1 MRKYVGLSVV
11 CSLMIIV
18 CGSAWGQETSG
29 FVSRLQ
35 PLNGYIVQLNNQG
48 VVIDCGQDKGVQS
61 GDLFSVVIPGSP
73 LVHPRTGKVIGR
85 QEQKISLL
93 KVIRV
98 DGVYSVAVP
107 LSRFRGVRLLR
118 GQQVKRASGQKLMF
132 IDVSGTNMT
141 LYSRLK
147 ESASQVVWEEYN
159 RGMLYRPLLN
169 RPAELLKTGDDLYL
183 VADRQVANLYNG
195 DFELM
200 SSVPLAELNRHQILL
215 PAGAAGGGALGDGSY
230 SLSTVDNERALIP
243 RYRKVDTINLVV
255 KSMDMGDLTG
265 DHQTEVVFTDSEK
278 IYVYTLTRKGLK
290 FRYRYHFDKWGA
302 IMNLQVADI
311 DGDQRDELIVN
322 TVKESEDGFS
332 SFIIGH
338 RQGKFQVVASNVPFA
353 MGVIGGHSIAR
364 GGYFLGQVFTME
376 SVFGSQVY
384 GLSLKNGQIESGKV
398 FAVPHGFRIPG
409 ALYDDINGDGQREL
423 CFINEHSIL
432 EIYQGSKR
440 LWVSEERVGGSMNN
454 VQVEVGTPKVS
465 YTDKK
470 QIDVPLRAFDLDGDG
485 KKEMLLVKNTSSMS
499 TGLGEYG
506 FLNKGSVML
515 LKQSNVGF
523 SLRPLTGKLDGPIQS
538 LNILGKE
545 LFIAMVKRGEDLL
558 KTTGDS
564 YLLSFPLPGR

>member
-1 MRKYVGLSVV
+1 MRKYVGLSIV
-11 CSLMIIV
+11 CALMIII
-18 CGSAWGQETSG
+18 CDMAWGQSTNEFISH
-29 FVSRLQ
+29 LQ
-35 PLNGYIVQLNNQG
+35 PLNGYIVQLTPQG
-48 VVIDCGQDKGVQS
+48 VVIDCGQDKGTLP
-61 GDLFSVVIPGSP
+61 GDVFSVVIAGPP
-73 LVHPRTGKVIGR
+73 LIHPRTGKVIGR
-85 QEQKISLL
+85 QDQKISLL

-98 DGVYSVAVP
+98 DGVYSVTVP
-107 LSRFRGVRLLR
+107 LSRYRAARLLR

-132 IDVSGTNMT
+132 IDASGTNAT

-147 ESASQVVWEEYN
+147 ESSSQVVWEEYN
-159 RGMLYRPLLN
+159 RGLPYRPLLN
-169 RPAELLKTGDDLYL
+169 RPAELIKTGNDLYL
-183 VADRQVANLYNG
+183 VADRQVAYLYNA
-195 DFELM
+195 DYELIT
-200 SSVPLAELNRHQILL
+200 SVPLAELNRQQSLL
-215 PAGAAGGGALGDGSY
+215 PAGAAGGGASGDGLY
-230 SLSTVDNERALIP
+230 SLSTADNERVLIP

-265 DHQTEVVFTDSEK
+265 DRQTEVVFTDNEK
-278 IYVYTLTRKGLK
+278 IYVYTLTAKGLK

-332 SFIIGH
+332 SFIIGY

-353 MGVIGGHSIAR
+353 MGVISGHSIAR

-384 GLSLKNGQIESGKV
+384 RLSLKNGQIKSGKV

-409 ALYDDINGDGQREL
+409 ALYDDINGDGRREL
-423 CFINEHSIL
+423 CFINEQSFL
-432 EIYQGSKR
+432 EIYQGSRRIWISK
-440 LWVSEERVGGSMNN
+440 ERVGGSLNSI
-454 VQVEVGTPKVS
+454 QVEVGTAKVS

-470 QIDVPLRAFDLDGDG
+470 QIDLPLRAFDLDGDG
-485 KKEMLLVKNTSSMS
+485 EKEMLLVKNTSSMS

-523 SLRPLTGKLDGPIQS
+523 TLRPLTGKLDGPIQS
-538 LNILGKE
+538 LNVLGKE
-545 LFIAMVKRGEDLL
+545 LFVTMVKRGDDVL
-558 KTTGDS
+558 KISGDS

>member
-1 MRKYVGLSVV
+1 MRKYAGLLVASA
-11 CSLMIIV
+11 LMIIL
-18 CGSAWGQETSG
+18 CGSAWGQSTNG
-29 FVSRLQ
+29 LFSRLQ
-35 PLNGYIVQLNNQG
+35 PLNGYIVQLNKQG
-48 VVIDCGQDKGVQS
+48 VLIDCGQDKGVQS
-61 GDLFSVVIPGSP
+61 GDVFSVIISGDP

-98 DGVYSVAVP
+98 DGVYSVTVP
-107 LSRFRGVRLLR
+107 LSHYRGVRLLR
-118 GQQVKRASGQKLMF
+118 GQQVKRASGQKLLF
-132 IDVSGTNMT
+132 IDASGTNT
-141 LYSRLK
+141 VLYSRLK
-147 ESASQVVWEEYN
+147 ESVPQVVWEEYN
-159 RGMLYRPLLN
+159 RGLQYRPLLN
-169 RPAELLKTGDDLYL
+169 RPAELLKSGDDLYL
-183 VADRQVANLYNG
+183 IADRQRANLYNA
-195 DFELM
+195 DFELI
-200 SSVPLAELNRHQILL
+200 SSVPLAELNRQ
-215 PAGAAGGGALGDGSY
+215 AGRPSAGKSGLETGDGLY
-230 SLSTVDNERALIP
+230 SLSTADNERVLIP

-290 FRYRYHFDKWGA
+290 FRYRYHFDKWGE

-322 TVKESEDGFS
+322 TVKETEDGFS
-332 SFIIGH
+332 SFIIGY

-353 MGVIGGHSIAR
+353 MGVLGGHSIAR
-364 GGYFLGQVFTME
+364 GGYFLGQVFSME

-384 GLSLKNGQIESGKV
+384 QLKLKNGQIKSTKA
-398 FAVPHGFRIPG
+398 FAVPHGFRICG
-409 ALYDDINGDGQREL
+409 ALYDDINGDGRREL
-423 CFINEHSIL
+423 CFVNEQSFL
-432 EIYQGSKR
+432 EIYQGGKR
-440 LWVSEERVGGSMNN
+440 LWISDERVGGSLNN

-470 QIDVPLRAFDLDGDG
+470 QIDVPLRACDLDSDG

-523 SLRPLTGKLDGPIQS
+523 SLRPLTGKLGGPIQS

-545 LFIAMVKRGEDLL
+545 LFVTMVKRGDDVL
-558 KTTGDS
+558 KVSGDS